1 MSRLCELPWFKGLY
15 VGVYEVLSVEGRL
28 PSPCDIEVLPPAAV
42 KADKTVKAMAFAG
55 ADAVWFRSQPP
66 DPVVFAHELMHL
78 VRGKPAE
85 LEEVYAYNL
94 ASLAVT
100 LAEHGIKPPASIV
113 RLLDASL
120 TDLEE
125 AVREAY
131 RYPFKDIVDYFEFF
145 GIIPEFIRLKTDPYT
160 DTWTFEVDSQRFDE
174 KSMVIISVTE
184 IAGMAEYDDHALE
197 ALLRILEKKASARR
211 GSNSSSS
218 KHRDSL
224 LPA

>member
-15 VGVYEVLSVEGRL
+15 VDVYEVLRVEGRL
-28 PSPCDIEVLPPAAV
+28 PSPCDIEVLPPLAV
-42 KADKTVKAMAFAG
+42 KAEKAVRAAAFAG
-55 ADAVWFRSQPP
+55 EDALWFRSQPP
-66 DPVVFAHELMHL
+66 DPVVFAHELIHL

-100 LAEHGIKPPASIV
+100 LAERGIKPPASIV

-145 GIIPEFIRLKTDPYT
+145 GVIPGFIRLKTDPYT

-174 KSMVIISVTE
+174 KSIVIMSVTE
-184 IAGMAEYDDHALE
+184 IAGMAEYDDRALE
-197 ALLRILEKKASARR
+197 ALLRVLEKASARR
-211 GSNSSSS
+211 ASNSHSS
-218 KHRDSL
+218 KRRDSL